1 MPGLKP
7 VFLLRFKKPK
17 ISFFASRSNPFLTT
31 YSKEIIMIG
40 KRHNIMLFL
49 VSLPYLLLTPC
60 QLPAQEWQ
68 IQRQRMVIAHLK
80 ARDIYDQRVLQAM
93 ATVERHLFVPETVRE
108 YAYADRP
115 LPIGEGQTISQPYI
129 VALMSQLAEVV
140 TGMKIL
146 EIGTGSGYQA
156 AILNAIGAEVY
167 SVEIVE
173 TLAQQSDKRIKE
185 MNLPIAVKHADGY
198 FGWPEQAPFDRI
210 LITAAANHIP
220 PPLIK
225 QLKPGGKLI
234 LPLGNIRYYQTL
246 TILTK
251 NPDGTIVTT
260 HHATVR
266 FVPMTGTMLQ

>member
-1 MPGLKP
+1 
-7 VFLLRFKKPK
+7 
-17 ISFFASRSNPFLTT
+17 
-31 YSKEIIMIG
+31 
-40 KRHNIMLFL
+40 
-49 VSLPYLLLTPC
+49 
-60 QLPAQEWQ
+60 
-68 IQRQRMVIAHLK
+68 
-80 ARDIYDQRVLQAM
+80 M

-156 AILNAIGAEVY
+156 AILNAMGAEVY